1 MITFKE
7 RLLNPGVTMG
17 IAESQNWF
25 TFPDRSC
32 RENTME
38 LWGLI
43 GLPGREQ
50 NVLKESNLLTDL
62 SKCSTVDVGV
72 ERKIPPS
79 VPDGELG
86 LWTLSVWRQKLLLSF
101 SSPSRLPNDLVP
113 KFPHSSMALM
123 TVPTPQGCCET

>member
-1 MITFKE
+1 
-7 RLLNPGVTMG
+7 
-17 IAESQNWF
+17 
-25 TFPDRSC
+25 
-32 RENTME
+32 ME

-86 LWTLSVWRQKLLLSF
+86 LWTLSVWRQKCPSF
-101 SSPSRLPNDLVP
+101 LIRQW
-113 KFPHSSMALM
+113 H
-123 TVPTPQGCCET
+123 

>member
-1 MITFKE
+1 
-7 RLLNPGVTMG
+7 
-17 IAESQNWF
+17 
-25 TFPDRSC
+25 
-32 RENTME
+32 ME